1 MKERKRERDE
11 RQKERKELKED
22 GILDRDEKAIQAIG
36 EMRQSYNI

>member
-22 GILDRDEKAIQAIG
+22 GILDGDEKAIQAIG